1 MQMKYKATILRL
13 KQHRDKLRSQEE
25 YELAEVI
32 DDAVSIVDLHS
43 PERVVVIRTPMG
55 SALVCPNCGGQ
66 ICHTDMVCP
75 RCTKLIDWEDADD
88 E

>member
-1 MQMKYKATILRL
+1 MKMKYKATILRL

-25 YELAEVI
+25 YKLAEVI

-55 SALVCPNCGGQ
+55 SALICPNCGGQ
-66 ICHTDMVCP
+66 ICHTDMMCP
-75 RCTKLIDWEDADD
+75 RCTKLIDWEGRDD
-88 E
+88 